1 MPINIPNELPAK
13 EILESEKIFAIDDE
27 NARRQRIRPL
37 RVVILNLMPKKI
49 ETETQILRL
58 LSKSPLQ
65 LDIDLMKVSSHESKN
80 TSNDHTI
87 IKIFF

>member
-37 RVVILNLMPKKI
+37 RVVILNLMPKK
-49 ETETQILRL
+49 LRL
-58 LSKSPLQ
+58 RPKSC
-65 LDIDLMKVSSHESKN
+65 DS
-80 TSNDHTI
+80 
-87 IKIFF
+87 